1 MQLKVRE
8 LERDDSLGV
17 IKKGVSIDGLFS
29 FETPSKA
36 TKRVASDA
44 FLESNSRVNEVV
56 RRIDEDDLN
65 SLEEGASSRVAREI
79 SVNFKKDSLNLV
91 IFNLIVDKVPNKD
104 KITTLAHHLYACSQG
119 TIFLPAVRTALF
131 KEGNKITEKRVQQY
145 LVMMRNIIDEIKA
158 VGNSKVLIGTVPL
171 LAPKYS
177 RSIVNSYHE
186 YGINAFSIDG
196 NTSDLL
202 THEADFRSILS
213 SINSKVPLSESFIH
227 ACNLGYPQFEKEETR
242 ADDFLSIFAYIDAL
256 GGTFKMRGMP
266 MGGKPRLKEFS
277 RSHYSYKIL
286 PPNTYSPNQLK
297 NKNQVEQLKE
307 TVTVQK
313 LIGEEKIEAYIKQ
326 KPKVDDLAIN
336 RLKSIAGKIKVT

>member
-8 LERDDSLGV
+8 LERDESLGV
-17 IKKGVSIDGLFS
+17 IKKGLTIDGFFS
-29 FETPSKA
+29 FESPSKA
-36 TKRVASDA
+36 TKLIKPDS
-44 FLESNSRVNEVV
+44 FLDSNSRVNEIVK
-56 RRIDEDDLN
+56 RIDEEVLD

-91 IFNLIVDKVPNKD
+91 IFNLIVDKVPSKD
-104 KITTLAHHLYACSQG
+104 KISTLAHHLYACSQA

-131 KEGNKITEKRVQQY
+131 KEGTKITEKRVQQY
-145 LVMMRNIIDEIKA
+145 LAMMRTIIDEIKA

-177 RSIVNSYHE
+177 RSIVNFYHD
-186 YGINAFSIDG
+186 YGINAFSVDG
-196 NTSDLL
+196 NTNDLL

-227 ACNLGYPQFEKEETR
+227 SCNLGYPQFEKEETR
-242 ADDFLSIFAYIDAL
+242 ADDFLSIFAYIDVL

-277 RSHYSYKIL
+277 RSHYSYRIL
-286 PPNTYSPNQLK
+286 PPNTYNPNELK
-297 NKNQVEQLKE
+297 NINQIEQLKE
-307 TVTVQK
+307 TTVVQK
-313 LIGEEKIEAYIKQ
+313 LVGEERIEKYIKQ
-326 KPKVDDLAIN
+326 KPKVDDLAIS
-336 RLKSIAGKIKVT
+336 RLKSIAGKIKVD

>member
-1 MQLKVRE
+1 MS
-8 LERDDSLGV
+8 DDSLGV

-36 TKRVASDA
+36 TKRIASDA

-56 RRIDEDDLN
+56 RRIDEDNLN

-79 SVNFKKDSLNLV
+79 STNFKKDSLNLV

-119 TIFLPAVRTALF
+119 TIFLPAARTALF

-177 RSIVNSYHE
+177 RSIVNSYRE

-196 NTSDLL
+196 NTSALL
-202 THEADFRSILS
+202 IHEADFRSILS

-256 GGTFKMRGMP
+256 GGTFKM
-266 MGGKPRLKEFS
+266 
-277 RSHYSYKIL
+277 
-286 PPNTYSPNQLK
+286 
-297 NKNQVEQLKE
+297 
-307 TVTVQK
+307 
-313 LIGEEKIEAYIKQ
+313 
-326 KPKVDDLAIN
+326 
-336 RLKSIAGKIKVT
+336 

>member
-1 MQLKVRE
+1 MHLKVRE

-17 IKKGVSIDGLFS
+17 IKKGVSIDGVFS

-36 TKRVASDA
+36 TKRITPDT
-44 FLESNSRVNEVV
+44 FIESNSSVNEIVK
-56 RRIDEDDLN
+56 RIDDDVLN
-65 SLEEGASSRVAREI
+65 SLEEGASSRVAKEI

-91 IFNLIVDKVPNKD
+91 IFNLIVDKVPSKE
-104 KITTLAHHLYACSQG
+104 KISTLAHHLYACSQA
-119 TIFLPAVRTALF
+119 TIFLPTVRTALF
-131 KEGNKITEKRVQQY
+131 KEGSKITEKRVQQY
-145 LVMMRNIIDEIKA
+145 LAMMRAIVDEIKA

-177 RSIVNSYHE
+177 RSIVNFYHE
-186 YGINAFSIDG
+186 YGINSFSVDG

-213 SINSKVPLSESFIH
+213 SINSQIPLSESFIH

-242 ADDFLSIFAYIDAL
+242 ADDFLSLFAYIDVL

-277 RSHYSYKIL
+277 RSHYSYTIL
-286 PPNTYSPNQLK
+286 PPYTYSPNELK
-297 NKNQVEQLKE
+297 NKNQSEQLKE
-307 TVTVQK
+307 AIAVQK
-313 LIGEEKIEAYIKQ
+313 LIGEEKIEKYIKQ
-326 KPKVDDLAIN
+326 KPKVDDLAVN
-336 RLKSIAGKIKVT
+336 RLKSIAGRIKVE

>member
-8 LERDDSLGV
+8 LDRDDSLGV
-17 IKKGVSIDGLFS
+17 IKKGLSIDGVFS

-36 TKRVASDA
+36 TKRITSDT
-44 FLESNSRVNEVV
+44 FLESNSSVNEIVK
-56 RRIDEDDLN
+56 RIDDDVLN

-91 IFNLIVDKVPNKD
+91 IFNLIVDKVPSKD
-104 KITTLAHHLYACSQG
+104 KISTLAHHLYACSQA
-119 TIFLPAVRTALF
+119 TIFLPTVRTALF
-131 KEGNKITEKRVQQY
+131 KEGSKITEKRVQQY

-177 RSIVNSYHE
+177 RSIVNFYNE

-213 SINSKVPLSESFIH
+213 SINSEVPLSESFIY

-242 ADDFLSIFAYIDAL
+242 ADDFLSIFAYIDVL
-256 GGTFKMRGMP
+256 GGTFKTRGMS

-277 RSHYSYKIL
+277 RSHYSYTIL

-307 TVTVQK
+307 TTVVQK
-313 LIGEEKIEAYIKQ
+313 LIGEEKIEKYIKQ
-326 KPKVDDLAIN
+326 KPKVDNLAIS
-336 RLKSIAGKIKVT
+336 RLKSIAGKIKVA

>member
-8 LERDDSLGV
+8 LERDENLGV
-17 IKKGVSIDGLFS
+17 IKKGLTIDGFFS
-29 FETPSKA
+29 FESPSKA
-36 TKRVASDA
+36 TKLIKPDS
-44 FLESNSRVNEVV
+44 FLDSNSRVNEIV
-56 RRIDEDDLN
+56 RRIDEEVLD

-91 IFNLIVDKVPNKD
+91 IFNLIVDKVPSKD
-104 KITTLAHHLYACSQG
+104 KISTLAHHLYACSQA
-119 TIFLPAVRTALF
+119 TIFLPVVRTALF
-131 KEGNKITEKRVQQY
+131 KEGTKITEKRVQQY
-145 LVMMRNIIDEIKA
+145 LVMMRTIIDEIKA

-177 RSIVNSYHE
+177 RSIVNFYHD
-186 YGINAFSIDG
+186 YGINAFSVDG

-213 SINSKVPLSESFIH
+213 AINSKVSLSESFIH

-242 ADDFLSIFAYIDAL
+242 ADDFLSIFAYIDIL

-277 RSHYSYKIL
+277 KNHYSYKIL
-286 PPNTYSPNQLK
+286 PPNTYSPNDLK
-297 NKNQVEQLKE
+297 NINQIEQLKE
-307 TVTVQK
+307 TNAIQK
-313 LIGEEKIEAYIKQ
+313 ILGEGSIEKYIKQ
-326 KPKVDDLAIN
+326 KSKVDDLAIS
-336 RLKSIAGKIKVT
+336 RLKSIAGKIKVS